1 MAGID
6 TPMNF
11 ELLRDSI
18 ETLLK
23 SYEAGRF
30 KVVTEQKQNSG
41 AEEHK
46 GLFRSIQIFYES
58 GEYPDGTSAMQEV
71 THDTIFQIEYIVTAS
86 AKADLSILN
95 DPDAS
100 VIEYSSA
107 LSAAQSAARVAN
119 RSIDELKRM
128 VSQIILDPVNIDNN
142 LGLGKTATGGNYLG
156 DTRLVNFR
164 KNAGIPRG
172 KLFELTAS
180 EQLTTNIQETFT
192 GATPLEPVQ
201 PAIGILHKFNTQT
214 DDEDAT
220 PAQTSA
226 DIDTTA

>member
-6 TPMNF
+6 SPMNF

-23 SYEAGRF
+23 SYESGRF
-30 KVVTEQKQNSG
+30 RVVTEQKQNTG

-46 GLFRSIQIFYES
+46 GLLRSGQIFYES
-58 GEYPDGTSAMQEV
+58 GEYPDSTSSMQQV
-71 THDTIFQIEYIVTAS
+71 THDIIFQIEYIVTAS

-100 VIEYSSA
+100 AVEYSSA
-107 LSAAQSAARVAN
+107 LSAAQSAAYVAN
-119 RSIDELKRM
+119 RAIDELRRM
-128 VSQIILDPVNIDNN
+128 VTQIILDPVNDDNN
-142 LGLGKTATGGNYLG
+142 LGLGKTVTGGNYLG
-156 DTRLVNFR
+156 DTRLINFR

-180 EQLTTNIQETFT
+180 EQLTTSIQETFT
-192 GATPLEPVQ
+192 GATPLAPVQ
-201 PAIGILHKFNTQT
+201 PAINLTTKFNTQT

-226 DIDTTA
+226 DIDTTT